1 MVNPMTPHHPSR
13 REILKGA
20 AIVSG
25 AAFLSRWTKLG
36 AAEVAAAPRA
46 NLALV
51 ATASSSYTSGD
62 TSLAA
67 LNDGFNPR
75 TSRDVSHGT
84 YGNWNRTGLQWVDYA
99 WSQPI
104 STNQVEIY
112 WWNDGAGIGFPSA
125 YRILYWDGTQYLPVA
140 NAAGLGSLADQF
152 NVTTFDEVTT
162 SKLRLEITSSGNT
175 TPTGI
180 STGIIE
186 YRVIDS
192 GKSPAFP
199 PSVTAGVDRD
209 VVIGGKTYLN
219 AKVKA
224 LVGGAGASAKLLW
237 SKAEGPGPVSFAD
250 ESAATTTAK
259 FSVPGD
265 YVLKLSAGEGS
276 LTATDTLTVRVV
288 APPPAERWEPVYVQS
303 YKIDSPV
310 LKSRLKTLITAWIPH
325 CVDKLSDLNLREGGI
340 NNFIE
345 AGKKLAGQPA
355 GRHVG
360 YPFANAYVHNA
371 VESMCVALSVD
382 AQGDADIL
390 AAQTAMRAKLD
401 EWIPII
407 LAAQEPDGYLQT
419 RFTLDTR
426 GAQHWSPRTRTEH
439 EGYTAGYF
447 LEASIAH
454 YQMTA
459 KKDSRLYDAAKKLAD
474 CWVAN
479 LGPDP
484 KKPWYDGHE
493 EMEQAL
499 VRFGRFVNDNEG
511 GGKGDNYI
519 KLAQWLLDCR
529 GGGTTYD
536 QSHLPVIQQYE
547 AVGHAVRA
555 TYLYSGMADIALE
568 THNPDYQSAVL
579 SLWDD
584 MVNRKYYVTGGIGS
598 GETSEGFGKDFSLR
612 NNAYCESCSN
622 CGVLFLQHKMN
633 LTYQD
638 AKFADLIEDTYYN
651 AILGDF
657 DLTGQYYNYTN
668 PLDDQGRNGAMPGR
682 GNARYAWHSCPCC
695 VGNFPRVL
703 LMAPTWLYAKSPD
716 GLVVNLFA
724 ASTVNIAGVAGT
736 DVQVVQKTD
745 YPWSGGVSLTLNPAV
760 AKAFTLRIRVPRR
773 DVSKLY
779 TVAPSAN
786 GLTSLAINGETIKP
800 EIQNGYAVITRTWKP
815 GDQIDLAVPLAVQRV
830 KADPRVAADTSRVA
844 LRYGPLVYNLESVDG
859 SVDRILPASAALTS
873 EWQPDL
879 LGGVRVIKGSFADG
893 SELTAIPNYVRL
905 NRGGRSIVWLREA

>member
-1 MVNPMTPHHPSR
+1 MTPHHPSR

-20 AIVSG
+20 AIAS
-25 AAFLSRWTKLG
+25 AATLLSSRWVKA
-36 AAEVAAAPRA
+36 AAEAAAAPRA

-51 ATASSSYTSGD
+51 ATASSSFTSGD

-67 LNDGFNPR
+67 LNDGYTPR
-75 TSRDVSHGT
+75 TSRDTSHGT
-84 YGNWNRTGLQWVDYA
+84 YGNWNHTGIQWVDYV
-99 WSQPI
+99 WTQPI

-112 WWNDGAGIGFPSA
+112 WWNDGAGIGFPSS
-125 YRILYWDGTQYLPVA
+125 YRLFY
-140 NAAGLGSLADQF
+140 LADNEWKLVTNAVGFGLEGNQF

-162 SKLRLEITSSGNT
+162 TRLRLEMVSSGSDT
-175 TPTGI
+175 ATGI

-219 AKVKA
+219 GKVKA
-224 LVGGAGASAKLLW
+224 LVGGAATTNLLSW
-237 SKAEGPGPVSFAD
+237 SKASGPGPVTFAD
-250 ESAATTTAK
+250 EHSAVTTAK

-276 LTATDTLTVRVV
+276 LVSADSLSVRVV
-288 APPPAERWEPVYVQS
+288 EPPPAQRWEPVYMS
-303 YKIDSPV
+303 TYKIDNPV

-325 CVDKLSDLNLREGGI
+325 CLDKLSDLNLREGGI
-340 NNFIE
+340 NNFIQ
-345 AGKKLAGQPA
+345 AGNKLAGQPA

-371 VESMCVALSVD
+371 IESMSVALLAD
-382 AQGDADIL
+382 AQGDAEIL
-390 AAQTAMRAKLD
+390 AAQATMRAKLD

-419 RFTLDTR
+419 RFTLNGGT
-426 GAQHWSPRTRTEH
+426 HWSPRTRTEH

-454 YQMTA
+454 YQMTG
-459 KKDSRLYDAAKKLAD
+459 KKDARLYDAAKKLAD

-479 LGPDP
+479 LGPTP

-511 GGKGDNYI
+511 AGKGDAYI

-529 GGGTTYD
+529 GGGGEYD
-536 QSHLPVIQQYE
+536 QSHLPVVQQYE

-568 THNPDYQSAVL
+568 THDPDYQSAVL

-584 MVNRKYYVTGGIGS
+584 MVNKKYYLTGGIGS
-598 GETSEGFGKDFSLR
+598 GETSEGFGKNFSLR

-657 DLTGQYYNYTN
+657 DLTGKYFNYTN
-668 PLDDQGRNGAMPGR
+668 PLDDQGRVGLIQGR
-682 GNARYAWHSCPCC
+682 GLVRYEWSACPCC
-695 VGNFPRVL
+695 VGNFLRVL
-703 LMAPTWLYAKSPD
+703 LMSPTWMYAKSPD
-716 GLVVNLFA
+716 GLVVNLFSG
-724 ASTVNIAGVAGT
+724 STVNIAGVAGT

-745 YPWSGGVSLTLNPAV
+745 YPWNGAVNLTLNPAT
-760 AKAFTLRIRVPRR
+760 AKQFTLRIRVPSHN
-773 DVSKLY
+773 VSTLY
-779 TVAPSAN
+779 SAAPAVG
-786 GLTSLAINGETIKP
+786 GLTSLAINGETIQP
-800 EIQNGYAVITRTWKP
+800 VIQNGYAVITRTWKP
-815 GDQIDLAVPLAVQRV
+815 GDQIDLAVPLAVQRM
-830 KADPRVAADTSRVA
+830 KADPRVAADKDRVA
-844 LRYGPLVYNLESVDG
+844 LRYGPLVYNIESVDG
-859 SVDRILPASAALTS
+859 SVDRILPASAVLTS
-873 EWQPDL
+873 EWQADL
-879 LGGVRVIKGSFADG
+879 LGGVRTIKGTFADG
-893 SELTAIPNYVRL
+893 SELKAIPNYVRL
-905 NRGGRSIVWLREA
+905 NRGGRSIVWLRDA